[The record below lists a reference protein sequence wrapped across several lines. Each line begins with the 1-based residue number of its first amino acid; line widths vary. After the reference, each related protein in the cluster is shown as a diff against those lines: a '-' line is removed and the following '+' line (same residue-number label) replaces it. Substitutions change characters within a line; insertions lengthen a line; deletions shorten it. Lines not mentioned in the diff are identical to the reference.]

1 MGTSVSRD
9 TTPDLA
15 LSNQQ
20 LTYVWRN
27 KQDALGSDHF
37 LIELIISG
45 PELVRRVG
53 RAALTDWS
61 GFRKLRSARSTEDT
75 EDPAPE
81 DQYSAWI
88 AQLFRTRPL
97 VILT

>member
-20 LTYVWRN
+20 VTCVWRN
-27 KQDALGSDHF
+27 KQDTQGSDHF

-45 PELVRRVG
+45 PELVRTVG
-53 RAALTDWS
+53 RAALTDWP
-61 GFRKLRSARSTEDT
+61 GFRKLRSARNTEDT
-75 EDPAPE
+75 ADLAEERKINIPHG
-81 DQYSAWI
+81 
-88 AQLFRTRPL
+88 
-97 VILT
+97 